1 MTVKIPFEVWR
12 QHIVPQGLI
21 STIYGVLS
29 HCRWAW
35 FKNWAIKRFIRLYG
49 INVNEAAQTEPTAY
63 PSFHE
68 FFIRELN
75 PNLRPIDRDNNV
87 IVSPC
92 DGTISQ
98 IGTIEQGTLIQAKG
112 RHYSVSALLGG
123 DHPMAEHFKNGR
135 FATVY
140 LAPKDYHR
148 VHMPYAGTLRSVR
161 YVPGKLFSVNPITA
175 EHVECL
181 FAKNE
186 RVVSVFDSPQGPFVV
201 VLIGAMIVGS
211 ITTVANG
218 TLTPPRGK
226 KVVQFDYT
234 ESSQHSIKLDKG
246 DEMGYFSL
254 GSTVIM
260 LFTDGLRW
268 EQELAQHTRI
278 VVGQRIGHYSPQ

>member
-1 MTVKIPFEVWR
+1 MKIPFEVWR
-12 QHIVPQGLI
+12 QHIVPQGFI
-21 STIYGVLS
+21 SAIYGVLS
-29 HCRWAW
+29 HCRWVW

-92 DGTISQ
+92 DGTLSQ

-112 RHYSVSALLGG
+112 RHYSVNALLGG

-148 VHMPYAGTLRSVR
+148 VHMPYGGTLRSVR

-186 RVVSVFDSPQGPFVV
+186 RVVSVFDSPQGPFAVI
-201 VLIGAMIVGS
+201 LIGAMIVGS
-211 ITTVANG
+211 ISTVANG

-226 KVVQFDYT
+226 KVVQFDYP
-234 ESSQHSIKLDKG
+234 ESSQRTIKLDKG